1 MISTQLIILNY
12 SIYMYTSTIVI
23 IQVVKFLKAVG
34 HKITDKTC

>member
-23 IQVVKFLKAVG
+23 QVVKFLKAVG